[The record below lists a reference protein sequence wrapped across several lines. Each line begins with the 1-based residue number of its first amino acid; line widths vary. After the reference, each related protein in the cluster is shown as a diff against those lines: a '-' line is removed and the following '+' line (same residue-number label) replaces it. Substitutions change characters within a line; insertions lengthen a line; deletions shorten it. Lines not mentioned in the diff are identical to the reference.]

1 MGGRSV
7 RIESAHD
14 HRRVR
19 RGPDRRTRNISL
31 YYPERR
37 RGFERRRPAEGTW
50 RARYQNL
57 LEVYRDDSH
66 LIAAALLVFVVLNIV
81 DLLLTVQALS
91 MGAIEVNPV
100 MAWLFDSDPTMAA
113 LFKLVVGTG
122 IALAVWGAR
131 RYRRILE
138 FSFML
143 VAVMTGVLLYH
154 GYNALV

>member
-1 MGGRSV
+1 M
-7 RIESAHD
+7 RIESARD
-14 HRRVR
+14 HSRVE
-19 RGPDRRTRNISL
+19 RGPDRRMRNISV

-37 RGFERRRPAEGTW
+37 FGFERRRPAEGTW
-50 RARYQNL
+50 KAAYHRL
-57 LEVYRDDSH
+57 LEEYRNNPNT
-66 LIAAALLVFVVLNIV
+66 IAVALMVFVVLNIV

-138 FSFML
+138 FSFVL